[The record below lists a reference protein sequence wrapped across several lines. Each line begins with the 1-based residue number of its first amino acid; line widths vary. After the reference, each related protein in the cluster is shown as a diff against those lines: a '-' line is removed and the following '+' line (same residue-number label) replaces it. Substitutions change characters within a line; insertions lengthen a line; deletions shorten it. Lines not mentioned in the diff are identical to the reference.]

1 MIRINSVFGCPA
13 YFTSHFPNQLHLV
26 CFDRFAYT
34 VATVLLSTLVRQL
47 KLHQLKG
54 QVMEVRSELV
64 STPKDETWITVSR
77 KG

>member
-1 MIRINSVFGCPA
+1 MEVADGG
-13 YFTSHFPNQLHLV
+13 
-26 CFDRFAYT
+26 FDALSERFAYT

-47 KLHQLKG
+47 KLHRLEG

-77 KG
+77 RS

>member
-1 MIRINSVFGCPA
+1 MNFSSLIVFVLP
-13 YFTSHFPNQLHLV
+13 
-26 CFDRFAYT
+26 DRFAYT
-34 VATVLLSTLVRQL
+34 VATVLLSTAVRQL

-77 KG
+77 RS